1 MRSTAPKCIAQR
13 TDIRSRKSCN
23 GSNPGI
29 CRRTL
34 LIEETR
40 LKCLDVGPAYDPR
53 NFASRYS
60 VFKGGTHQRSNKTSE
75 YVENGFFFFA
85 CFTHTCECRS
95 AATRNRA
102 RRNPAPVKPANAETK
117 PTILPENCR

>member
-1 MRSTAPKCIAQR
+1 MRSTGPKCIAQR

-23 GSNPGI
+23 GSNPCI

-40 LKCLDVGPAYDPR
+40 LKCLDVGPAYDSG

-60 VFKGGTHQRSNKTSE
+60 VFKGPAHQRSNKTSE
-75 YVENGFFFFA
+75 YVEKGSFFFSW
-85 CFTHTCECRS
+85 FTKTCEFLRP
-95 AATRNRA
+95 ATR
-102 RRNPAPVKPANAETK
+102 
-117 PTILPENCR
+117 